1 MELRIFFI
9 PIKFQWDINIDFSFF
24 VFGLKSVFLFTYL
37 RLTKEL
43 IVLAF
48 NIPLFNVAN
57 ALK

>member
-9 PIKFQWDINIDFSFF
+9 PIKIQWDINIDFSFF

-43 IVLAF
+43 IALAF
-48 NIPLFNVAN
+48 NISLFNVAN